1 MQLTPPQV
9 KALESLTQLNEQRK
23 ALQRQLREVEKT
35 YNEEHRKMFQ
45 MMPELFDAVLADE
58 DV

>member
-9 KALESLTQLNEQRK
+9 RALESLTQLNEQRK

-35 YNEEHRKMFQ
+35 YNEEHRKTSQ
-45 MMPELFDAVLADE
+45 MMPELFDAVHADE

>member
-9 KALESLTQLNEQRK
+9 RALESLTQLNEQRK

-35 YNEEHRKMFQ
+35 YNEEHRKTFQ
-45 MMPELFDAVLADE
+45 MMPELFDAVSAD
-58 DV
+58 D